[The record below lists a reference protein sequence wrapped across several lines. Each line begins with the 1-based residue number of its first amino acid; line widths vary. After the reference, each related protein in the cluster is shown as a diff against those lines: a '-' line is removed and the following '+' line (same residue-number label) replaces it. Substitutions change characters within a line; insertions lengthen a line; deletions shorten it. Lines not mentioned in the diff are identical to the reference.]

1 MDKKITFVM
10 KPEISKK
17 LDLLKEIDKRSIQK
31 EIEWL
36 IEQRYEEVKKER

>member
-10 KPEISKK
+10 KPDTSKQ
-17 LDLLKEIDKRSIQK
+17 LDLLKEVDKRSIQK

-36 IEQRYEEVKKER
+36 VEERYKKLKEE